1 MVPACMHV
9 ISSLPPQALDAVDAH
24 LYCIKLNIRPWSGLV
39 RWLCRTLNQGH
50 IVTLVVTSGSLALPH
65 GERTGASSSP
75 PGVRSGS
82 LAWPHAEPPGDHIT
96 SYHHHVRHCH
106 RWSSPRVRSGSLALP
121 HAEPVA
127 VYDDL

>member
-1 MVPACMHV
+1 MVPAGMHV

-39 RWLCRTLNQGH
+39 RWLCRTLNQGR
-50 IVTLVVTSGSLALPH
+50 IATLVVTSGSLALPH

-82 LAWPHAEPPGDHIT
+82 LALPHAEPPGDHIT
-96 SYHHHVRHCH
+96 S
-106 RWSSPRVRSGSLALP
+106 SSPSVIVIVSPSSRVRFGSLALP
-121 HAEPVA
+121 HTEPVT
-127 VYDDL
+127 VI